1 MSLLYAFLYL
11 YFLFVS
17 HLVFTGNVVLR
28 NLVGKQSALDDLA
41 LPIKIEVFRIGN
53 FIAHIF
59 SYLMSNYCKSFCY
72 TYLGELALTI
82 PWTKLYKKRTQIV
95 IRGVYLLIVPKHVFI
110 FDETKEKVAA
120 FQEKQKKLAL
130 IEVAKLREISGI

>member
-1 MSLLYAFLYL
+1 
-11 YFLFVS
+11 
-17 HLVFTGNVVLR
+17 
-28 NLVGKQSALDDLA
+28 
-41 LPIKIEVFRIGN
+41 
-53 FIAHIF
+53 
-59 SYLMSNYCKSFCY
+59 MSNYCKSFCY

-95 IRGVYLLIVPKHVFI
+95 IRGVYLLIVPKQVFI